1 MNRNRNNFFWIA
13 LISIAMLQAAC
24 NKVPLYPDEPILT
37 DGSFELLKNSIGQD
51 TAVLIKFKFTDG
63 DGDLG
68 LTAADTIPPYD
79 KNLFVAYFQKVDG
92 KFEKIVLPGTTDTL
106 NFNSRI
112 RDYNITGANAAQAEV
127 SLNINISVVLADTIL
142 FEYYLRDKARN
153 ISNKLSTGP
162 IALN

>member
-37 DGSFELLKNSIGQD
+37 DGSYELLKNSIGQD

>member
-1 MNRNRNNFFWIA
+1 MNRNQNSFLWIA
-13 LISIAMLQAAC
+13 LISLALLQAAC

-37 DGSFELLKNSIGQD
+37 EGSFELLKNSIGQD

-92 KFEKIVLPGTTDTL
+92 KFEKIVLPGSTDTL

>member
-1 MNRNRNNFFWIA
+1 MKRNTHRFLNVTFLVLAIVF
-13 LISIAMLQAAC
+13 AAC
-24 NKVPLYPDEPILT
+24 NKVPLYPDEPILS

-79 KNLFVAYFQKVDG
+79 KNLFVDYFQKVDG
-92 KFEKIVLPGTTDTL
+92 KFEKIVMPGTTDTL

-112 RDYNITGANAAQAEV
+112 RDYTTTGAAAAQAEV
-127 SLNINISVVLADTIL
+127 ALNINISVVLADTIQ
-142 FEYYLRDKARN
+142 FEYFVRDNARHV
-153 ISNKLSTGP
+153 SNKLSTGP
-162 IALN
+162 IILR

>member
-1 MNRNRNNFFWIA
+1 MNRNRNSFFWIA
-13 LISIAMLQAAC
+13 LIIIAMLQAAC

-79 KNLFVAYFQKVDG
+79 KNLFVAYFQQVDG
-92 KFEKIVLPGTTDTL
+92 HFERIVLPGTTDTL

>member
-1 MNRNRNNFFWIA
+1 MNRNQNSFLWIA
-13 LISIAMLQAAC
+13 LISLALLQAAC

-127 SLNINISVVLADTIL
+127 ALNINISVVLADTIL

>member
-1 MNRNRNNFFWIA
+1 MNRNRNSFFWIA
-13 LISIAMLQAAC
+13 LIIIAMLQAAC

-112 RDYNITGANAAQAEV
+112 RDYTITGANAAQAEV
-127 SLNINISVVLADTIL
+127 ALNINISVVLADTIM
-142 FEYYLRDKARN
+142 FEYYLRDKARHV
-153 ISNKLSTGP
+153 SNKLSTGP

>member
-13 LISIAMLQAAC
+13 LVSIAMLQAAC

>member
-1 MNRNRNNFFWIA
+1 MNRNQNSFLWIA
-13 LISIAMLQAAC
+13 LISLALLQAAC

-37 DGSFELLKNSIGQD
+37 EGSFELLKNSIGQD

-127 SLNINISVVLADTIL
+127 SLNINISVVLADTIM

>member
-92 KFEKIVLPGTTDTL
+92 KFEKIVLPGSTDTL

-112 RDYNITGANAAQAEV
+112 RDYDITGANAAQAEV

>member
-1 MNRNRNNFFWIA
+1 MNRNQNSFLWIA

-37 DGSFELLKNSIGQD
+37 EGSFELLKNSIGQD

-127 SLNINISVVLADTIL
+127 ALNINISVVLADTIL

>member
-92 KFEKIVLPGTTDTL
+92 KFEKIVLPGSTDTL

-112 RDYNITGANAAQAEV
+112 RDYNITGANAAEAEV

>member
-92 KFEKIVLPGTTDTL
+92 KFEKIVLPGSTDTL

>member
-112 RDYNITGANAAQAEV
+112 I
-127 SLNINISVVLADTIL
+127 
-142 FEYYLRDKARN
+142 
-153 ISNKLSTGP
+153 
-162 IALN
+162 

>member
-1 MNRNRNNFFWIA
+1 
-13 LISIAMLQAAC
+13 MLQAAC

-92 KFEKIVLPGTTDTL
+92 KFEKIVLPGSTDTL
-106 NFNSRI
+106 NVNTRI

-127 SLNINISVVLADTIL
+127 SLNINISVVLAYTIL

>member
-37 DGSFELLKNSIGQD
+37 EGSFELLKNSIGQD

-92 KFEKIVLPGTTDTL
+92 KFEKIVLPGSTDTL

>member
-13 LISIAMLQAAC
+13 LIIIAMLQAAC

-92 KFEKIVLPGTTDTL
+92 KFEKIVLPGSTDTL

>member
-1 MNRNRNNFFWIA
+1 MNRNQNSFLWIA

-37 DGSFELLKNSIGQD
+37 EGSFELLKNSIGQD

-127 SLNINISVVLADTIL
+127 ALNINISVVLADTIM

>member
-1 MNRNRNNFFWIA
+1 MNRNQNSFLWIA
-13 LISIAMLQAAC
+13 LISLALLQAAC

-37 DGSFELLKNSIGQD
+37 EGSFELLKNSIGQD

-127 SLNINISVVLADTIL
+127 ALNINISVVLADTIM

>member
-1 MNRNRNNFFWIA
+1 
-13 LISIAMLQAAC
+13 MLQAAC

-68 LTAADTIPPYD
+68 LTAADTIPHYD

-92 KFEKIVLPGTTDTL
+92 KFEKIVLPGSTDTL

>member
-1 MNRNRNNFFWIA
+1 MNRNQNSFLWIA
-13 LISIAMLQAAC
+13 LISLALLHAAC

-37 DGSFELLKNSIGQD
+37 EGSFELLKNSIGQD

-127 SLNINISVVLADTIL
+127 ALNINISVVLADTIM
-142 FEYYLRDKARN
+142 FEYYLRDKALN
-153 ISNKLSTGP
+153 VSNKLSTGP

>member
-1 MNRNRNNFFWIA
+1 
-13 LISIAMLQAAC
+13 MLQAAC

-37 DGSFELLKNSIGQD
+37 EGSFELLKNSIGQD

-92 KFEKIVLPGTTDTL
+92 KFEKIVLPGSTDTL

-127 SLNINISVVLADTIL
+127 SLNINISVVLADTIM

>member
-1 MNRNRNNFFWIA
+1 
-13 LISIAMLQAAC
+13 MLQAAC

-68 LTAADTIPPYD
+68 LTAADTIQHYD

>member
-1 MNRNRNNFFWIA
+1 
-13 LISIAMLQAAC
+13 MLQAAC

-37 DGSFELLKNSIGQD
+37 EGSFELLKNSIGQD

-92 KFEKIVLPGTTDTL
+92 KFEKIVLPGSTDTL

-112 RDYNITGANAAQAEV
+112 RDYDITGANAAQAEV

>member
-1 MNRNRNNFFWIA
+1 MNRNQNSFLWIA
-13 LISIAMLQAAC
+13 LISLALLQAAC

-92 KFEKIVLPGTTDTL
+92 KFEKIVLPGSTDTL

>member
-13 LISIAMLQAAC
+13 FISIAMLQAAC

>member
-1 MNRNRNNFFWIA
+1 MNRNQNSFLWIA
-13 LISIAMLQAAC
+13 LISLALLQAAC

-79 KNLFVAYFQKVDG
+79 
-92 KFEKIVLPGTTDTL
+92 
-106 NFNSRI
+106 I
-112 RDYNITGANAAQAEV
+112 RFLAILEV
-127 SLNINISVVLADTIL
+127 V
-142 FEYYLRDKARN
+142 
-153 ISNKLSTGP
+153 
-162 IALN
+162 

>member
-1 MNRNRNNFFWIA
+1 
-13 LISIAMLQAAC
+13 MLQAAC

-37 DGSFELLKNSIGQD
+37 EGSFELLKNSIGQD

-92 KFEKIVLPGTTDTL
+92 KFEKIVLPGSTDTL

>member
-37 DGSFELLKNSIGQD
+37 DGSYELLKNSIGQD

-127 SLNINISVVLADTIL
+127 SLNINISVVLADTIM

>member
-1 MNRNRNNFFWIA
+1 MNRNQNSFLWIA
-13 LISIAMLQAAC
+13 LISLALLHAAC

-37 DGSFELLKNSIGQD
+37 EGSFELLKNSIGQD

-142 FEYYLRDKARN
+142 FEYYLRDKALN
-153 ISNKLSTGP
+153 VSNKLSTGP

>member
-1 MNRNRNNFFWIA
+1 MNRNQNSFLWIA
-13 LISIAMLQAAC
+13 LISLALLQAAC

-37 DGSFELLKNSIGQD
+37 EGSFELLKNSIGQD

-68 LTAADTIPPYD
+68 LTASDTIPPYD

-127 SLNINISVVLADTIL
+127 ALNINISVVLADTIM

>member
-37 DGSFELLKNSIGQD
+37 DGSYELLKNSIGQD

-92 KFEKIVLPGTTDTL
+92 KFEKIVLPGSTDTL

>member
-1 MNRNRNNFFWIA
+1 MNRNQNSFLWIA
-13 LISIAMLQAAC
+13 LISLALLQAAC

-37 DGSFELLKNSIGQD
+37 EGSFELLKNSIGQD

-92 KFEKIVLPGTTDTL
+92 KFEKIVLPGSTDTL

-112 RDYNITGANAAQAEV
+112 RDYDITGANAAQAEV